1 MATGR
6 RAKKPAPKRAVGRR
20 ERTTVRAG
28 SALDKMAP
36 SELATVL
43 RTLLEKHPNLR
54 PEAEAV
60 AVEMV
65 SFSSV
70 EDVAEDVF
78 DAVTSLGIDAFHGRA
93 GKQPWGYVEPSQAAW
108 DLLGEAVEDVV
119 SDMKRRIDL
128 GLQKAAETICC
139 GIVLG
144 LHKAKGVGSDGPLG
158 WAPDFPAEEACHAV
172 AELLRA
178 CPAKD
183 RGTVRDGLVETLGG
197 IVPEW
202 VEMIERAALGL
213 SSLSKT
219 DARRGRNRKPRCYP

>member
-6 RAKKPAPKRAVGRR
+6 RAKKLAPKRTGGRR
-20 ERTTVRAG
+20 ERTTVRSG
-28 SALDKMAP
+28 SALDNMTP
-36 SELATVL
+36 SEITTVL
-43 RTLLEKHPNLR
+43 RALLEEHPDLSS
-54 PEAEAV
+54 EAEAV

-65 SFSSV
+65 SSPSV

-78 DAVTSLGIDAFHGRA
+78 DAVTSLGMDAFHGRA
-93 GKQPWGYVEPSQAAW
+93 GKQAWGYVEPSQAAW

-119 SDMKRRIDL
+119 SDMKRRMDL

-139 GIVLG
+139 GIVFG
-144 LHKAKGVGSDGPLG
+144 LHKAKNVGSDGPLA

-172 AELLRA
+172 AELIRA

-183 RGTVRDGLVETLGG
+183 RGAARDCLVETLGG

-202 VEMIERAALGL
+202 DEMIAQAADRALN
-213 SSLSKT
+213 
-219 DARRGRNRKPRCYP
+219 NR